1 MSLFGNNNTFLK
13 FNSNFGNSLSNGN
26 LFNNNNSVSTNNQKL
41 KSIGCYFNGS
51 KDEKDG
57 NIYYGS
63 ISITPEFSDL
73 SFEEL
78 RLNDYIFAKT
88 GLLPQQPI
96 FLQKLHIFVPPCVL
110 NCYFLFYIN
119 IIIYFLLK
127 IK

>member
-63 ISITPEFSDL
+63 ISITPEFKKST
-73 SFEEL
+73 
-78 RLNDYIFAKT
+78 AV
-88 GLLPQQPI
+88 PI
-96 FLQKLHIFVPPCVL
+96 IQHIREVEPL
-110 NCYFLFYIN
+110 
-119 IIIYFLLK
+119 
-127 IK
+127 